1 MTNTN
6 ESPISVTFKAGT
18 AQYAPQIT
26 VRGDTGAEFLSRLL
40 ELNPEVSEGL
50 DNNDPITNA
59 IAVFQAS
66 WIETWALA
74 AKALEGTVAPSNGGG
89 GQRPAGG
96 AAAATG
102 SGTNADGRKVET
114 DKFDNTYEFNH
125 PQAPDTP
132 YGPAVLKRWTQRDG
146 KKRANW
152 VDPRTA
158 PSGYGQFGTIADDDR
173 WGGKWGKDAKGV

>member
-50 DNNDPITNA
+50 ENDDPITNA

-89 GQRPAGG
+89 GRSEEHTSELQSRE
-96 AAAATG
+96 
-102 SGTNADGRKVET
+102 NLVCRLLLEK
-114 DKFDNTYEFNH
+114 K
-125 PQAPDTP
+125 
-132 YGPAVLKRWTQRDG
+132 KTQLD
-146 KKRANW
+146 
-152 VDPRTA
+152 
-158 PSGYGQFGTIADDDR
+158 
-173 WGGKWGKDAKGV
+173 

>member
-1 MTNTN
+1 
-6 ESPISVTFKAGT
+6 
-18 AQYAPQIT
+18 
-26 VRGDTGAEFLSRLL
+26 FLSRLL

-50 DNNDPITNA
+50 ENDDPITNA

-114 DKFDNTYEFNH
+114 DKFDNKIGRASCRETGE
-125 PQAPDTP
+125 
-132 YGPAVLKRWTQRDG
+132 DG
-146 KKRANW
+146 
-152 VDPRTA
+152 
-158 PSGYGQFGTIADDDR
+158 
-173 WGGKWGKDAKGV
+173 